1 MDVLKKKAEAIALRI
16 DLTLEKRV
24 LRRSKYQLKRDC
36 LLTSGLRTI
45 LELRQVKHNNG
56 GILTEV
62 LVSIKVLYN
71 HLRALEGGY
80 LACSKIS

>member
-56 GILTEV
+56 GI
-62 LVSIKVLYN
+62 
-71 HLRALEGGY
+71 
-80 LACSKIS
+80 